1 MPKWLKLG
9 GAICLHQ
16 KKTVFPRT
24 LIASLASLCLWLEPL
39 LSDSV
44 NRRRGRCFSA
54 TTAVI
59 FIFYICSSTLIPSPR
74 DFSWWGT
81 KISGDT
87 GVRDQQTFVISC
99 QDFLFSSDSISISN
113 PNYKLVEDFFFFF
126 CFCSVVWKLT
136 VMVFLWRDLWS
147 HSVKVVSVSK
157 KKKGLFLWQ
166 QLSPSTSREPDK
178 QVSLQHGAERELLWS
193 GSTRT

>member
-9 GAICLHQ
+9 SAICLHQ
-16 KKTVFPRT
+16 KKPVFPRT
-24 LIASLASLCLWLEPL
+24 LMASLASLCLWLEPF

-54 TTAVI
+54 ITAVKKKYI
-59 FIFYICSSTLIPSPR
+59 YIFYICSSTLIPSPR

-99 QDFLFSSDSISISN
+99 QAFLFSSDSISISN
-113 PNYKLVEDFFFFF
+113 PNYKLVEDFFFAFALWCESWQWWSF
-126 CFCSVVWKLT
+126 YGETCGVTQSKLC
-136 VMVFLWRDLWS
+136 LSAKKKR
-147 HSVKVVSVSK
+147 SVSMATT
-157 KKKGLFLWQ
+157 LSFHQ
-166 QLSPSTSREPDK
+166 Q
-178 QVSLQHGAERELLWS
+178 
-193 GSTRT
+193 RTW